1 MARAPWTSSSH
12 PPSPTAAWPR
22 SSACPSKS
30 SCSAVSP
37 AGSRYENTTYFP
49 TYIPS
54 LSFLLSVCSQI
65 DVHITPGTHASEEA
79 GRGKMYVIRYECLKD
94 CDVICPLLICSE
106 QTAGRQRASGSCFGE
121 LLAAGGGQPV
131 SEHQKPLNSNI
142 FCSEALVFI
151 QQTCLCVCKESNV
164 HLK

>member
-30 SCSAVSP
+30 SCSAVSR
-37 AGSRYENTTYFP
+37 AGSRYENATYFP
-49 TYIPS
+49 TCIPS
-54 LSFLLSVCSQI
+54 LSFLFSVCSQI

-94 CDVICPLLICSE
+94 CDVIGFLCSSAVNKQLADKERVAAALENSSLLE
-106 QTAGRQRASGSCFGE
+106 VVNQ
-121 LLAAGGGQPV
+121 
-131 SEHQKPLNSNI
+131 
-142 FCSEALVFI
+142 
-151 QQTCLCVCKESNV
+151 CLSIRS
-164 HLK
+164 H